1 MATLYLASGSPRRRQ
16 FLLELGFDFRVLTSE
31 TAEIRDEDETPEPFA
46 RRLARDKANNASG
59 APKGGVVLA
68 ADTIVVVDAEVLGKP
83 TDEDDFRRMMRL
95 LSGREHVVMT
105 GVAVRVVGGETR
117 DLSVTT
123 RVTFRSLTPQQIDW
137 YWMTGEPKGKAGGYA
152 IQGKGGAF
160 IERIDG
166 SHSNVIGL
174 PLPETLELLEAS
186 GVQPPW
192 LQPRVR
198 R

>member
-16 FLLELGFDFRVLTSE
+16 FLLELGFDFRVLKGD
-31 TAEIRDEDETPEPFA
+31 TAEIREENEAPEPLA
-46 RRLARDKANNASG
+46 RRLAREKAAQAVG

-68 ADTIVVVDAEVLGKP
+68 ADTVVAIDAEVLGKP
-83 TDEDDFRRMMRL
+83 TDENDFRRMMAL
-95 LSGREHVVMT
+95 LSGREHRVTT

-123 RVTFRSLTPQQIDW
+123 RVQFRPLTPEQVDW
-137 YWMTGEPKGKAGGYA
+137 YWLTGEPEGKAGGYA

-160 IERIDG
+160 IERIEG
-166 SHSNVIGL
+166 SHSNVVGL
-174 PLPETLELLEAS
+174 PLPETLDLLEAS

-192 LQPRVR
+192 LNLRMR